1 MLKISKKFLF
11 FAMMIISSVS
21 LINIIVLYWF
31 PVQIP
36 LSSYSVTGLAF
47 TAYFLKAYYLLPIC
61 LSICIIMFVAAFS
74 FLKERA
80 FLPVAS
86 SLYVL
91 CDFIALSYSFFGAWF
106 KDGHFITVQ
115 AIQML
120 ISFTVI
126 VFLHFY
132 FAARKAVIEHN

>member
-74 FLKERA
+74 FLKECA

-120 ISFTVI
+120 ISIVVI
-126 VFLHFY
+126 VFIYFY
-132 FAARKAVIEHN
+132 FVTRKAAGKNN

>member
-61 LSICIIMFVAAFS
+61 LSICIIMFVAAFF

-106 KDGHFITVQ
+106 KDGHFIAVQ

-120 ISFTVI
+120 ISIVVI
-126 VFLHFY
+126 VFIYFY
-132 FAARKAVIEHN
+132 FVTRKAAGKNN

>member
-31 PVQIP
+31 HVQIP

-91 CDFIALSYSFFGAWF
+91 CDFIALTYSFFGAWF
-106 KDGHFITVQ
+106 KDGHFIAVQ

-120 ISFTVI
+120 ISIVVI
-126 VFLHFY
+126 VFIYFY
-132 FAARKAVIEHN
+132 FVTRKAAGKNN